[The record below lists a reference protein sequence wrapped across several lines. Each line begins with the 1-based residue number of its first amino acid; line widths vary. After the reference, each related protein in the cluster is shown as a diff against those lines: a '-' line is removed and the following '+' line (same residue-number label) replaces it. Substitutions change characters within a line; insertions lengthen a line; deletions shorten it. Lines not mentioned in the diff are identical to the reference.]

1 MRGKIQK
8 PCRIC
13 GKLFTPCSDCEND
26 KTMFRWKRIACS
38 QKCAIEYFA
47 KVEASRQPKVESIDP
62 QPVEIDN
69 LETTDIASKVTIE
82 QAESK
87 RTRTRKRN
95 DSKNEESE
103 QID

>member
-1 MRGKIQK
+1 MRGKVQK

-38 QKCAIEYFA
+38 QKCAKEYFA
-47 KVEASRQPKVESIDP
+47 KVEASRQLKGEGVDP
-62 QPVEIDN
+62 EPVRTDN
-69 LETTDIASKVTIE
+69 LETTDIVSKVTIE

-87 RTRTRKRN
+87 RTRKRN
-95 DSKNEESE
+95 DSKNKESE

>member
-38 QKCAIEYFA
+38 QKCAKEYFA
-47 KVEASRQPKVESIDP
+47 KVEASRQPKIESVDL
-62 QPVEIDN
+62 QPVITDD
-69 LETTDIASKVTIE
+69 LETTDIASRVTIE
-82 QAESK
+82 QVESK
-87 RTRTRKRN
+87 RIRKRN
-95 DSKNEESE
+95 DSKNKESE

>member
-1 MRGKIQK
+1 MRSKIQK

-13 GKLFTPCSDCEND
+13 GKLFTPCTDCEND

-38 QKCAIEYFA
+38 QKCAKEYFA
-47 KVEASRQPKVESIDP
+47 KVEASRQPKGEGADP
-62 QPVEIDN
+62 EPVRTDN
-69 LETTDIASKVTIE
+69 LETTDIASKVTIK

-87 RTRTRKRN
+87 RTRKRN
-95 DSKNEESE
+95 NSKNKESE

>member
-38 QKCAIEYFA
+38 QKCAKEYFA
-47 KVEASRQPKVESIDP
+47 KVEASRQSKGEGVDP
-62 QPVEIDN
+62 EPVRTDN
-69 LETTDIASKVTIE
+69 LETTDIALGIIMEPVEPK
-82 QAESK
+82 
-87 RTRTRKRN
+87 RTRKRN
-95 DSKNEESE
+95 NSKNKESE

>member
-62 QPVEIDN
+62 QPVEIEN
-69 LETTDIASKVTIE
+69 TEINNTVSENFIVAEDIKP
-82 QAESK
+82 K
-87 RTRTRKRN
+87 RTKRN
-95 DSKNEESE
+95 SNKNEESE
-103 QID
+103 QIG